1 MKLIIFYE
9 KPGCLTNKK
18 QKNSLR
24 NAGCMVIGRSLL
36 DHQMNPE
43 ELYTYLENRPVKE
56 WFNPFAP
63 AVKNGEIDPNSYTEE
78 EALDLLFHQPI
89 LIRRP
94 LISVDGRRM
103 CGFDRSVI
111 EGILEASLDLD
122 QEEQCSSDTACP
134 PPVSSSP
141 SE

>member
-24 NAGCMVIGRSLL
+24 HAGCMVIVRSLL
-36 DHQMNPE
+36 DHKMTPE
-43 ELYTYLENRPVKE
+43 ELYSYLESRPVKE

-78 EALDLLFHQPI
+78 EALDLLLHQPI
-89 LIRRP
+89 MIRRP

-103 CGFDRSVI
+103 CGFDKPVI
-111 EGILEASLDLD
+111 EGILGVSLDLD
-122 QEEQCSSDTACP
+122 RVEACSSDIVCFT
-134 PPVSSSP
+134 PVSPSS
-141 SE
+141 S

>member
-9 KPGCLTNKK
+9 KPGCITNNK
-18 QKNSLR
+18 QKSSLR

-36 DHQMNPE
+36 DHQMSHE
-43 ELYTYLENRPVKE
+43 ELYTYLEKRPVKE
-56 WFNPFAP
+56 WFNPNAP

-78 EALDLLFHQPI
+78 EALDLLFHHPI

-103 CGFDRSVI
+103 CGFDKSVI
-111 EGILEASLDLD
+111 EGILELSLEINRV
-122 QEEQCSSDTACP
+122 EECTSDTACP
-134 PPVSSSP
+134 PPVSSAS
-141 SE
+141 SK